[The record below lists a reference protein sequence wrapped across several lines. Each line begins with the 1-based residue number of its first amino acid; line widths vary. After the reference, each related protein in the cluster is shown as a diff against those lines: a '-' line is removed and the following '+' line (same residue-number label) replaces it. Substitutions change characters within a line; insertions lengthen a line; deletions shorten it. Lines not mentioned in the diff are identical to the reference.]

1 MGHRREAQLRA
12 RRDMICRRSS
22 STGLAIAVPLQ
33 DSYSSDEDL
42 LSPREVAEVFG
53 IRPRTVARWARTGRL
68 SPARTLG
75 GHRRYAR
82 AEIRALLGDE
92 VHEKDESPPTD
103 QEKMEEDA
111 ARLYNQGW
119 SIRQVAAQFG
129 FSYSVMHRVLRKHTT
144 LRSRSGLSPVIHG
157 ED

>member
-1 MGHRREAQLRA
+1 
-12 RRDMICRRSS
+12 MICRRSS

-144 LRSRSGLSPVIHG
+144 LRSRSGLYPIIQG